1 MEIWLFHCDRD
12 EDERCSVCLGQL
24 THMEGRKHS
33 STRNWGSWG
42 TERDRCIIVE
52 FHFLMEFATFFADRL
67 GRKRLQDI
75 GCIALGDSR
84 RRLMVR
90 VLCEIAKARR
100 RADPDMAEQPAAGGR
115 SSKASVREAYL
126 CRLSSAYGRAA
137 PVKLATRLIVED
149 ALVAESRDYYAHG
162 ASAGQV
168 WRVGV
173 RMGRLKTA
181 EGFVDTGRPA
191 SANGTR

>member
-1 MEIWLFHCDRD
+1 
-12 EDERCSVCLGQL
+12 
-24 THMEGRKHS
+24 
-33 STRNWGSWG
+33 
-42 TERDRCIIVE
+42 
-52 FHFLMEFATFFADRL
+52 MEFATFFADRL